1 METNLA
7 ELSMRHRSEAR
18 FYRIDTDTQPDA
30 ATDFQVRSIP
40 STLFFKGG
48 RVVSEI
54 VGAVP
59 SAVVVSQILKHNTAT
74 TSLSQ

>member
-1 METNLA
+1 MEANLV
-7 ELSMRHRSEAR
+7 ELSLKHRSDAS
-18 FYRIDTDTQPDA
+18 FFRIDTDTQPDT
-30 ATDFQVRSIP
+30 ATDFNIRSIP

-59 SAVVVSQILKHNTAT
+59 STVVVSQILKQKT
-74 TSLSQ
+74 Q

>member
-1 METNLA
+1 
-7 ELSMRHRSEAR
+7 MRHRSEAR